1 MHADFCRY
9 NQLLNLRTMI
19 EFDRFLSVEK
29 SIADVSRLEP
39 LLSPLQEYWRATQS
53 EFLPSIT
60 LSEARLLYRKLF
72 IKLLIDKLKD
82 QIGIVKELR
91 KTEILL
97 DISFMNLAVEENN
110 YYMTRKYYKSVV

>member
-1 MHADFCRY
+1 
-9 NQLLNLRTMI
+9 MI
-19 EFDRFLSVEK
+19 EIDRFLSIEK
-29 SIADVSRLEP
+29 SIADVSRLE
-39 LLSPLQEYWRATQS
+39 PLQEYWRATQS

>member
-1 MHADFCRY
+1 
-9 NQLLNLRTMI
+9 MI
-19 EFDRFLSVEK
+19 EIDRFLSVEK
-29 SIADVSRLEP
+29 SIADVLSLE
-39 LLSPLQEYWRATQS
+39 SLQEYWRATQS

-72 IKLLIDKLKD
+72 IKLLTDKLKD
-82 QIGIVKELR
+82 QVGIVKELR

-97 DISFMNLAVEENN
+97 DISFMNLAAEEEN